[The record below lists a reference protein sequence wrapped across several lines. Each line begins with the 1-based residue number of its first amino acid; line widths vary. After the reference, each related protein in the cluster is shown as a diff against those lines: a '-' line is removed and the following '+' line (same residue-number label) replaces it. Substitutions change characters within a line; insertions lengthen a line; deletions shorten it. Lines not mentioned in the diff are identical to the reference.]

1 MTRRADAVRNRAR
14 LLQAAHEVFLN
25 EGITAPLDHIR
36 QVAGVGRATLYRNFP
51 DRGALV
57 EALLERSFERIET
70 LVAGRQ
76 DPHAFF
82 DLLTATVS
90 EISDNC
96 TLYDFWRAQ
105 TAEPQAVERL
115 QERLI
120 RCFEAPIDAA
130 KSEGLLRAEMTAE
143 DMALGLRMIGAMLSG
158 HPPAERPTLAWKAVH
173 LIVHGMITPEGAQE
187 IGPCPQPAPATQ
199 TGDAPADAPVS

>member
-57 EALLERSFERIET
+57 EALLERSFRRIET
-70 LVAGRQ
+70 LVEGRQ

-82 DLLTATVS
+82 DLLSATVS
-90 EISDNC
+90 EIADNC

-115 QERLI
+115 QERLM
-120 RCFEAPIDAA
+120 RCFEPPIGAA
-130 KSEGLLRAEMTAE
+130 KGAGLLREDMTAA
-143 DMALGLRMIGAMLSG
+143 DMALGLRMIGSMLSG
-158 HPPAERPTLAWKAVH
+158 QPPEDRPAQAWRAVH
-173 LIVHGMITPEGAQE
+173 LIIHGMITPEGAEQV
-187 IGPCPQPAPATQ
+187 GPCPQPGVLMQNGDAQ
-199 TGDAPADAPVS
+199 KDAPAA